1 MHAAATT
8 EPNEWVRPVSLGVT
22 VTLIVWCFC
31 GWIIDKGWTLE
42 GGLLA
47 VMTGV
52 FQALGFNASAQMR
65 RAASKGRERAK
76 TFWAYVLCVTA
87 GWTAFAAHHA
97 YSVIAGEAPPI
108 SWDAATW
115 GPFIQSAA
123 ALVLLAAAATID
135 PLLGWA
141 IEETEKAEAPISSV
155 SDPTVAPMVAKA
167 VVPISKIKK
176 RGSDPRGARRFAAGL
191 AVAAMASTA
200 LPAAATEPPRPA
212 RTDTQPKAVAPPST
226 VVEQRAVAMLAEGV
240 ALRQV
245 EKRTGLTYARV
256 RGLRE
261 WVSRAA

>member
-1 MHAAATT
+1 MHVDATP

-22 VTLIVWCFC
+22 ATLIVWCFC
-31 GWIIDKGWTLE
+31 GWIIDKGWSLE

-65 RAASKGRERAK
+65 RAAAKGRARAK
-76 TFWAYVLCVTA
+76 SFWAYVLCVTA

-97 YSVIAGEAPPI
+97 YAVIAGEAPPI

-141 IEETEKAEAPISSV
+141 IEETEKAPAPV
-155 SDPTVAPMVAKA
+155 SDPVENYADRMRATPVVDIKVNATKARPSRVARAITGA
-167 VVPISKIKK
+167 VIATS
-176 RGSDPRGARRFAAGL
+176 
-191 AVAAMASTA
+191 AMTA
-200 LPAAATEPPRPA
+200 LPAAATERPRTTT
-212 RTDTQPKAVAPPST
+212 TDAQPKVIAP
-226 VVEQRAVAMLAEGV
+226 VGGAQERRAVALLADGV
-240 ALRQV
+240 SLRSIERQ
-245 EKRTGLTYARV
+245 TGVSYHRV
-256 RGLRE
+256 RQLRE
-261 WVSRAA
+261 MVSRAA

>member
-1 MHAAATT
+1 MHAVTSP

-22 VTLIVWCFC
+22 ATLIVWCFC

-76 TFWAYVLCVTA
+76 SFWAYVLCVTA

-123 ALVLLAAAATID
+123 ALVLLAAAA
-135 PLLGWA
+135 P
-141 IEETEKAEAPISSV
+141 SS
-155 SDPTVAPMVAKA
+155 
-167 VVPISKIKK
+167 
-176 RGSDPRGARRFAAGL
+176 L
-191 AVAAMASTA
+191 
-200 LPAAATEPPRPA
+200 
-212 RTDTQPKAVAPPST
+212 
-226 VVEQRAVAMLAEGV
+226 
-240 ALRQV
+240 
-245 EKRTGLTYARV
+245 
-256 RGLRE
+256 
-261 WVSRAA
+261 